1 MMRLFELPLHAV
13 IDINGYA
20 YRHLGGGVFADN
32 GHGHAP
38 HFIPASIPAD
48 EPAPPEPVQIDE
60 RANALDEAPR
70 LLVLVATQVNPG
82 GAS

>member
-1 MMRLFELPLHAV
+1 MRLFELPRHAV

-38 HFIPASIPAD
+38 HFIPASVPAD
-48 EPAPPEPVQIDE
+48 EPAPPEPVRIEEGVDDRDE
-60 RANALDEAPR
+60 EPR
-70 LLVLVATQVNPG
+70 LLILIATQVNPG